1 MIASGVLQSAGKMVS
16 LGGLLLFAMTIPG
29 FTCQQADAGYSNAA
43 AGLSLRFRPIEGAN
57 VITSN
62 EFRIVT
68 GNPEIVLEGI
78 VIWDNEGARPDAVVM
93 HDCPE
98 GDVTG
103 AELEDCTI
111 WQNVI
116 YAVAGDGSVGLLP
129 GETEPAAESL
139 LLPDFGRALRYSSL
153 FEEDAK
159 ASIPSDVFALAG
171 CQE

>member
-1 MIASGVLQSAGKMVS
+1 MSV
-16 LGGLLLFAMTIPG
+16 GGLLLTGMILPG
-29 FTCQQADAGYSNAA
+29 FACQQAQAGYSDAA
-43 AGLSLRFRPIEGAN
+43 HSLSLQFHPIEGAN
-57 VITSN
+57 VVTSN

-68 GNPEIVLEGI
+68 GNPDVVLEGI

-93 HDCPE
+93 HNCPE

-103 AELEDCTI
+103 VELENCTI

-116 YAVAGDGSVGLLP
+116 YAVASDGSVSLLP
-129 GETEPAAESL
+129 GETEQAAKTL

-153 FEEDAK
+153 FDEDSEV
-159 ASIPSDVFALAG
+159 SIPSDVFALAG

>member
-1 MIASGVLQSAGKMVS
+1 MLQSAGTMTSIAGV
-16 LGGLLLFAMTIPG
+16 LLTAMALPG
-29 FTCQQADAGYSNAA
+29 IACQQGEAGYSDAA
-43 AGLSLRFRPIEGAN
+43 RTLSMRFHPIEGAN
-57 VITSN
+57 VVTSN

-78 VIWDNEGARPDAVVM
+78 VIWDHAGARPDAVVM

-103 AELEDCTI
+103 DELENCTI

-116 YAVAGDGSVGLLP
+116 YAVSADGTVGLLP
-129 GETEPAAESL
+129 GEKEPAARTL

-153 FEEDAK
+153 YSEDSG
-159 ASIPSDVFALAG
+159 ASIASDVFALTD
-171 CQE
+171 CRD